1 MLATA
6 SKYTDV
12 RAAGRPAVPNVIVRG
27 KRVDRLSVREFVERE
42 LKEGRMFHRYIERE
56 KATSDRRI
64 RAVAAKRYGAR
75 ANSKSEHQ
83 WIASIPARE
92 YFRWLAVDKDFW
104 KDDANLRSL
113 RRSNDDL
120 RHCIKV

>member
-12 RAAGRPAVPNVIVRG
+12 RAAGKPAVPNVIFKG
-27 KRVDRLSVREFVERE
+27 KRFDRLSVREFVERE
-42 LKEGRMFHRYIERE
+42 LKEGRLLQRYIERE
-56 KATSDRRI
+56 KATSEKRI
-64 RAVAAKRYGAR
+64 RAVAQKRFGAR